1 MYQIDDILY
10 IGSNLIDIRVS
21 TDSSNYY
28 IIVRK
33 DKFESMSED
42 DIDSLILS
50 KINKTTN
57 DTDTILTDK
66 LESIKARMNAKRGQ
80 V

>member
-33 DKFESMSED
+33 DKFESMSDD

>member
-1 MYQIDDILY
+1 VYQIDDILY

-33 DKFESMSED
+33 DKFESMSDD